1 MTAAQNPATK
11 PAQRLQFVGVV
22 HAGALPG
29 SPRHVVHDAASQR
42 AAPLERLIAAAV
54 ADADDLVRGGVDA
67 LIVENFGDAPF
78 WKESVPSETIAA
90 LALVVDAVQRTVKGR
105 VPVGVNVLR
114 NDVRAALGIAA
125 ATGASFV
132 RVNVHT
138 GSAATDQGLIEGR
151 AAETLRERARLC
163 PHVAIWADVHVK
175 HATPLG
181 RETIAEA
188 AQDAAHRGLA
198 DALIVTGAATGSAPD
213 ARRVEDVRAAVQG
226 AAIYVGSGVTEANA
240 ALLLAHADGAIV
252 GTALKH
258 GGRVSA
264 PVDPERVQRM
274 RRALDAVR
282 APR

>member
-1 MTAAQNPATK
+1 
-11 PAQRLQFVGVV
+11 
-22 HAGALPG
+22 
-29 SPRHVVHDAASQR
+29 VVHDAASQR

-138 GSAATDQGLIEGR
+138 GSAATDQ
-151 AAETLRERARLC
+151 TLRERARLC